1 MGCCELM
8 PESGARNP
16 RYGTFIPDNED
27 VEGHWLKPHLQDT
40 YPGIKESDYLGCMYH
55 IHYELS
61 HVHNF
66 NFADTMAQLC
76 WDKRRAGGA
85 LRDAS

>member
-1 MGCCELM
+1 MMKVTLDPLMASGVFKDAHLSRWPTGC
-8 PESGARNP
+8 PGYKS
-16 RYGTFIPDNED
+16 F
-27 VEGHWLKPHLQDT
+27 LQDT
-40 YPGIKESDYLGCMYH
+40 YPGVHESDYLSCMFH